1 MMMVFVVVVVVVVV
15 AAAAAGFSRKRQL
28 SLGKR
33 KRRKALRSEPSA
45 CLGKRPP
52 AAMLTRVVL
61 LVDAMFCEQA
71 TNREAAWL
79 QDFLCNVLYEADRQ
93 AKTTRGVGEEDDDLV
108 WGYQVVNGLD
118 EKLDY
123 CFANHI
129 IKPAIANC
137 QAKPLPNLHR
147 CSQSRLVHTSLDFC
161 LH

>member
-1 MMMVFVVVVVVVVV
+1 
-15 AAAAAGFSRKRQL
+15 
-28 SLGKR
+28 
-33 KRRKALRSEPSA
+33 
-45 CLGKRPP
+45 
-52 AAMLTRVVL
+52 MLTRVVL

-93 AKTTRGVGEEDDDLV
+93 TKKACGVGEDDGLV

-147 CSQSRLVHTSLDFC
+147 CSQSRLERAHLVSVFTD
-161 LH
+161 